1 MGLVLF
7 VANLLLSSQ
16 LTFAQES
23 CGETEIN
30 PYTGERFSSESWNE
44 TLELWDLQEPPSA
57 SLWSLFWAHQ
67 TYQKELVPTKTLKND
82 KRKHCY
88 MGCRIAQETSIEVSV
103 YVGWLKES
111 EDLQDCDR
119 KTFFEPLD
127 YQSTIDGALV
137 AMSSLES
144 QACMDYCSAYKAPK
158 VRLELE

>member
-1 MGLVLF
+1 MIFIFIL
-7 VANLLLSSQ
+7 NLLMSPHNS
-16 LTFAQES
+16 FAQSS

-30 PYTGERFSSESWNE
+30 PYTGQVFGAEAWGE
-44 TLELWDLQEPPSA
+44 TLDLWDRQQPPSA

-67 TYQKELVPTKTLKND
+67 VYQKELSEANTLKND

-88 MGCRIAQETSIEVSV
+88 IGCRIAQETSIEVST

-127 YQSTIDGALV
+127 YQSTVDGALHSEKAV
-137 AMSSLES
+137 DS
-144 QACMDYCSAYKAPK
+144 QACMDYCRDYTAPK
-158 VRLELE
+158 TRLELQ